1 VADLHHFKKKK
12 RVLQP
17 LRAFVL
23 YSLCLALDAIETPPK
38 KRKKNL
44 LCGKGQ
50 KVPSNPPFFLLY
62 IKEHI
67 NNKET
72 HRELA
77 RKNVSLLLKDV
88 VVVIF
93 FFFLIDEECFMFI
106 FFFPKEEEKECLD
119 PIKIRGYEEGFNRG
133 RRD

>member
-1 VADLHHFKKKK
+1 
-12 RVLQP
+12 
-17 LRAFVL
+17 
-23 YSLCLALDAIETPPK
+23 
-38 KRKKNL
+38 
-44 LCGKGQ
+44 
-50 KVPSNPPFFLLY
+50 VPSNPPFFLLY
-62 IKEHI
+62 IKEYI

-93 FFFLIDEECFMFI
+93 FFFLINEECFMFI

-119 PIKIRGYEEGFNRG
+119 PIKIRGYEEEFNRG